1 MSTRGDIVAL
11 VTVLVILYSYPIA
24 VADTVISTQSTE
36 ILEAGDFADE
46 SQWDITSTSGFTQNQ
61 ALFTKGMVAD
71 GELSFTHLRPDNFAE
86 YTSWASESVTGSTA
100 TFGEADGIYNFES
113 GPDITMSGYSYT
125 GLNSMLIEN
134 VSLVLHFSIPDA
146 LTQDE
151 VNILLQ
157 NHGSDKLVS
166 TYANTLGG
174 VNRMVNPLVISLDD
188 LVDWDWEKLEGTQ
201 FTIDYVSD
209 NSGPDDSEVRVD
221 AVGLKVKYHQPWY
234 SFENS
239 KAEHVVSEI
248 ESPVLDF
255 GPYDGQTVG
264 LDQKTCGLEPE
275 GDGESYW
282 VFDVEVPPEQ
292 RLGRI
297 HVYGTGNHT
306 IWILSDMV
314 IDENGDV
321 DENYSEVESGDLIE
335 HPYFLQHIRIDVE
348 DGCIAGARVDVNDP
362 HLVVSGSI
370 AGSALGLSSGSSD
383 VRFAV
388 GGELVHVEP
397 MHIGEFSMAI
407 PIGRILPESGERL
420 EVGVGA
426 RFQWASDGTAE
437 TTVVHVNSISISGGY
452 KVEWDRDPECLEMD
466 DLHLDEDEG
475 GIIIAMPARCTD
487 DITAEENLNVSAQS
501 SDDSIL
507 EASGEGHN
515 LRLQPSEDAYGTTTV
530 DVLVTDE
537 AGNSWGG
544 SFVVNI
550 EPIPDPPY
558 MEGLPLT
565 VFIEL
570 GETLVIEPIISD
582 PDTES
587 LSITTSRSWAIV
599 DEHGAISMT
608 PVESGSQSIIISVSD
623 GTTEVSQEMEVIVTA
638 KPDLLVESAEVRI
651 GGVASSSF
659 VQGDVIE
666 IVGFIRNEG
675 RGAAYNVLFHCHLE
689 GILVGSVSIA
699 EIGPGGLKMVI
710 CDTQLIEAGGELEIL
725 VEVDGTDSVAETNES
740 NNLME
745 FAISVESPEVPG
757 EGSDY
762 GSLAILISIGVIV
775 ASLALMQIGPRPI
788 KEEFKRRK

>member
-1 MSTRGDIVAL
+1 MSTRGGIVAL
-11 VTVLVILYSYPIA
+11 VTVLVMLYSYPIA

-36 ILEAGDFADE
+36 ILEAGDFVDE

-61 ALFTKGMVAD
+61 ALYTKGMVAD
-71 GELSFTHLRPDNFAE
+71 GELSFTHKRLDNFAE
-86 YTSWASESVTGSTA
+86 FTAWASISGCDNCNA
-100 TFGEADGIYNFES
+100 TLGEPDGFYS
-113 GPDITMSGYSYT
+113 WSLGPDLTMSGYSYS
-125 GLNSMLIEN
+125 GMNSMLIEN

-174 VNRMVNPLVISLDD
+174 VNRMDNPLVISLDD

-306 IWILSDMV
+306 IWVLPDDV
-314 IDENGDV
+314 GGD
-321 DENYSEVESGDLIE
+321 YSEVESGELIE

-370 AGSALGLSSGSSD
+370 SGSVSGLSSESSY

-388 GGELVHVEP
+388 GGDLVHVEP
-397 MHIGEFSMAI
+397 MDIGEFSMAI
-407 PIGRILPESGERL
+407 PIGRILPESGGGL

-452 KVEWDRDPECLEMD
+452 KIEWDRDPECLEMD

-501 SDDSIL
+501 SDYSIL

-699 EIGPGGLKMVI
+699 EIGPGGLKMAI

-725 VEVDGTDSVAETNES
+725 VEVDGTDSVVETNES

-745 FAISVESPEVPG
+745 FAISVESPEVHG

-775 ASLALMQIGPRPI
+775 ASLALMQIGPRPV